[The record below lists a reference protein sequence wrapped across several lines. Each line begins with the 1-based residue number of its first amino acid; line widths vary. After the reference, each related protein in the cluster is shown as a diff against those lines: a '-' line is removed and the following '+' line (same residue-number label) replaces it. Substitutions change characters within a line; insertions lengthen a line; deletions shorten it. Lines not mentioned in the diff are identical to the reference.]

1 MHDALSF
8 VGRGGAVAEL
18 TACLDRAAAGL
29 GSLVL
34 VAGEAGIGKTTLV
47 ERFAATA
54 GERDVRVLWGGCWP
68 GQGQSPYWPF
78 VQVLRGCVADRGWD
92 WVSGLVGGDARYLSR
107 VLPERADSEDAV
119 GAGAEDESTRFRL
132 FDTLTRVLVGCAGE
146 RPLLVVLE
154 DLHWADEGS
163 LRYLEFLG
171 HQLRQAGL
179 VVIGT
184 YRDVDA
190 EDSTLTER
198 LPQLRRFG
206 PRVDLTGLDREEV
219 GQLMRSITLALPPAE
234 LVARVHRSSGG
245 NPLFA
250 GEVARLLGAG
260 GSGSDIPAAVEHVI
274 DRRLALLGEEEV
286 SLLSTAAVLG
296 AEFDPAELAELANI
310 ALADVRGRLAE
321 SFRRRVLVAGDR
333 LRFVHALLRDALYR
347 RLAVADREA
356 LHRRAGKAILARAT
370 DQGAVASR
378 VAHHFAHGNG
388 PHQAVQYDVLAGK
401 HAMRSLAFE
410 DAVRHFARAS
420 SAVAESE
427 GAQRCDILMN
437 LALAQWRSGNG
448 KLAAQTYQ
456 DAFELAK
463 AIGDVRSLGLAALGC
478 CVRDELWANEPKLI
492 TNLEYA
498 LDALQDKDSALRAR
512 LLARLSRELVL
523 VPGTGDRRGVL
534 VTEAEA
540 LARAADDPAT
550 LAEVL
555 GTMHNA
561 HWTPDN
567 AGDRLRTAIEII
579 ELGRRAGDENL
590 AADGAL
596 WRVVCLVELGDR
608 VEAEKALV
616 AYGRWAEELRAPL
629 RLFYHRCIAAHFAFL
644 DGRFADSE
652 PMIEEALVLG
662 ERAHVEAAEHLYYQ
676 HKTAL
681 ALARGDRAEAEAQLA
696 AYGKRMSQ
704 RPEFTAFGL
713 CVTALVQSKLGKTA
727 EPKAFLDMAM
737 SQSAPAIAGQP
748 LGICL
753 LTMLAEITYRTGAT
767 EHAEPLF
774 DALSPY
780 DGCVAVGA
788 GTVHGLV
795 AHALGLLAVMLS
807 RLEEAER
814 YLNFAAGQARSMRAR
829 PLFARIRLDH
839 AHVLRGTARGASL
852 ATEVRDECAE
862 LGMALLHEEAL
873 AHVEPSGAVRSASLR
888 REGEYWSLHCGQ
900 NVVRLR
906 NTKGIGYLV
915 RLLSSS
921 GELHVLDLVGA
932 ETVAQ
937 QGLPVLD
944 ATAKAAYRARLD
956 DLRAEREEAE
966 SFNDLARAD
975 RAQLEIDALVRELTG
990 AVGLGGRERRTG
1002 SSAERARLNV
1012 TRSLRTIIARIAE
1025 GDAELGHHL
1034 DTTIRTGTYCEYRP
1048 GPRPPVTW
1056 TW

>member
-1 MHDALSF
+1 MHDAHSF
-8 VGRGGAVAEL
+8 VGRGAAVAEL
-18 TACLDRAAAGL
+18 TACLDRAVAGL

-34 VAGEAGIGKTTLV
+34 VAGEAGIGKTALV
-47 ERFAATA
+47 ERFAAAA
-54 GERDVRVLWGGCWP
+54 GKRDVRVLWGGCWP

-78 VQVLRGCVADRGWD
+78 VQVLRGCVANRGWD
-92 WVSGLVGGDARYLSR
+92 WVSGLVGEDARYLSR
-107 VLPERADSEDAV
+107 VLPEREDT
-119 GAGAEDESTRFRL
+119 AGAEDESTRFRL

-190 EDSTLTER
+190 EDSALTER

-219 GQLMRSITLALPPAE
+219 GQLMRSITATSPPAD
-234 LVARVHRSSGG
+234 LVAKVHRSSGG

-260 GSGSDIPAAVEHVI
+260 GSGLDIPAAVEHVI

-286 SLLSTAAVLG
+286 ALLSTAAVLG
-296 AEFDPAELAELANI
+296 AEFDPAELADLA
-310 ALADVRGRLAE
+310 LVDVRGRLAE
-321 SFRRRVLVAGDR
+321 SLRRRVLVAVEGDR

-370 DQGAVASR
+370 DRGAVASR
-378 VAHHFAHGNG
+378 VAHHLSLGNG
-388 PHQAVQYDVLAGK
+388 PQQAVQYDVLAGK

-410 DAVRHFARAS
+410 DAVRHFARA
-420 SAVAESE
+420 AEAAAEGE

-448 KLAAQTYQ
+448 RLAARTYQ

-492 TNLEYA
+492 VNLEYA
-498 LDALQDKDSALRAR
+498 LDALGDKDSALRAR

-523 VPGTGDRRGVL
+523 VPGTGERRGVL
-534 VTEAEA
+534 VAEAES

-629 RLFYHRCIAAHFAFL
+629 RLFYHRCVAAHFAFL
-644 DGRFADSE
+644 DGRFADSD
-652 PMIEEALVLG
+652 PIIEEALVLG

-696 AYGKRMSQ
+696 AYGRRMSQ

-713 CVTALVQSKLGKTA
+713 CVTAVVQAKLGKTA

-795 AHALGLLAVMLS
+795 AHALGLLAVLLS
-807 RLEEAER
+807 RAEEAER
-814 YLNFAAGQARSMRAR
+814 YLSRAAGQAKSMRAR

-839 AHVLRGTARGASL
+839 ARFLGGTPRGASL
-852 ATEVRDECAE
+852 AAEVRDECAE

-873 AHVEPSGAVRSASLR
+873 AHVEPVGAARSASLR

-944 ATAKAAYRARLD
+944 ATAKAAYRARLE
-956 DLRAEREEAE
+956 DLRAEQEEAE

-975 RAQLEIDALVRELTG
+975 RAQAEIDALVQELAG

-1012 TRSLRTIIARIAE
+1012 TRSLRTIIARITE

-1056 TW
+1056 NW